1 MVKIVNCN
9 VNIIFKIFS
18 NEQYGIY
25 FLGEGGCNLENTKI
39 YKNKGAGVKVGP
51 INKVKI
57 MKNEIREN
65 TLGIESNNIKKFYL
79 VILILLI
86 II

>member
-1 MVKIVNCN
+1 
-9 VNIIFKIFS
+9 
-18 NEQYGIY
+18 
-25 FLGEGGCNLENTKI
+25 
-39 YKNKGAGVKVGP
+39 
-51 INKVKI
+51 

>member
-1 MVKIVNCN
+1 MVKIFNCI

-25 FLGEGGCNLENTKI
+25 FLGEGCCNLENKI